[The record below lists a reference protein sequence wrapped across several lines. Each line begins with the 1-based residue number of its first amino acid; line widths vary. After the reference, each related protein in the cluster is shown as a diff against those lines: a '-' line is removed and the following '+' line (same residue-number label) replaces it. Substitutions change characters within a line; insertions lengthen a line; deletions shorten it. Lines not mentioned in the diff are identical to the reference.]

1 MDQVT
6 CRGILVLEPA
16 GVPNRAEEKM
26 VGQEFHRR
34 RPPVERRDMT
44 LPPTNQQIRAS
55 SIVVDAVR
63 SKCRQLELES
73 LLRSANIEFL
83 ANGLLRELTLSFQ
96 VAGCFLQQQFC
107 RFSLDCPLAVLVL
120 HALHVIAE
128 SFLFDALDGHPRAAA
143 VLFDRIVL
151 EGLDGLLFGVVD
163 TGVLLPFLQ
172 CSLSGDM
179 SVVPADG
186 DRRRLVVFRVHLR
199 RRRRCGA
206 RGDKRKRRPPHNKTQ
221 PTNFPHWFFLP
232 ASKLCSLT
240 STSPPAHLDFEPPQT
255 SDSQF
260 LTAASSPTATMV
272 SNSHHH
278 RSGTKSGH
286 KPFKSRHATKGQLA
300 KQNKGKVERT
310 KGVRQSPVQALKS
323 KLDRRNQARQKQ
335 LQKAIER
342 AKNDKIFDG
351 RNGAPRIV
359 AVVPLCA
366 DTSAEV
372 VLNHLNT
379 ALDMETQ
386 KYPNGVHTIGVDRF
400 KQKIQYIVPER
411 KLLPVLDACKF
422 ADFIFFILSATQEVD
437 DIGDALLR
445 AIEWQGVSTVFS
457 LVQNLNQVEP
467 AKRRP
472 DVKKSL
478 LSYMNHFFAEE
489 DKIYAVDSA
498 SEALNAIRSVCTQH
512 PKGILWRDA
521 RSYMLGS
528 ELAWDSA
535 EEKAYV
541 MGTVRGKGLKAD
553 RLVQL
558 QGGGVYQVEK
568 VVSLPNESHK
578 GDAMDTSAVID
589 APSQDQDSLD
599 QVSEEVN
606 MEEEAGSLPDTRK
619 GVLLDDHHYFD
630 DDEIDGVVSEPVRK
644 RKLPPGTSES
654 MGRWIVDSD
663 TDDSD
668 LEDDEEVEELMETEM
683 EPEVTMDVEEEM
695 DDATTTFGTSK
706 SEMFLDLSPEEE
718 VKAIAEFRQRKKEA
732 EEDLE
737 FPDEF
742 ELRPDEKARE
752 RLHRYR
758 GLKDFRTSPWETSED
773 VPFQPKKWDALTH
786 IDNYKATKLKAQR
799 EALVGGA
806 AAGSKVKVYLRD
818 VPKEFAIGPVDEY
831 NSRITGLFSL
841 LRHEHKKA
849 VVNYSITLS
858 GDYEAPPIKSK
869 DTLILQ
875 CGSRRWKVQPLFS
888 QGGATK
894 NNVHKYEQFLQP
906 GRTCVATVVG
916 EISFGNVP
924 VLWWKQHPNGIP
936 HPPYTILYTNT
947 NHQTGNLELVGTGSF
962 LNTDHDRVIAKRRI
976 ITGHPYKIHKKLV
989 TVRYMFFNAED
1000 VNWFKALPLHTKR
1013 GRSGFIKESLGT
1025 HGYFKATF
1033 DGKLN
1038 PQDTVCVYLYK
1049 RCFPSEAEEWHGR

>member
-1 MDQVT
+1 
-6 CRGILVLEPA
+6 
-16 GVPNRAEEKM
+16 
-26 VGQEFHRR
+26 
-34 RPPVERRDMT
+34 
-44 LPPTNQQIRAS
+44 
-55 SIVVDAVR
+55 
-63 SKCRQLELES
+63 
-73 LLRSANIEFL
+73 
-83 ANGLLRELTLSFQ
+83 
-96 VAGCFLQQQFC
+96 
-107 RFSLDCPLAVLVL
+107 
-120 HALHVIAE
+120 
-128 SFLFDALDGHPRAAA
+128 
-143 VLFDRIVL
+143 
-151 EGLDGLLFGVVD
+151 
-163 TGVLLPFLQ
+163 
-172 CSLSGDM
+172 
-179 SVVPADG
+179 
-186 DRRRLVVFRVHLR
+186 
-199 RRRRCGA
+199 
-206 RGDKRKRRPPHNKTQ
+206 
-221 PTNFPHWFFLP
+221 
-232 ASKLCSLT
+232 
-240 STSPPAHLDFEPPQT
+240 
-255 SDSQF
+255 
-260 LTAASSPTATMV
+260 MV

-310 KGVRQSPVQALKS
+310 KGLRQSPAQTLKS

-379 ALDMETQ
+379 ALDLETQ
-386 KYPNGVHTIGVDRF
+386 KYPNGVHTIGIDRF
-400 KQKIQYIVPER
+400 KQKLQYIIPER

-437 DIGDALLR
+437 EIGDALLR

-457 LVQNLNQVEP
+457 LVQNLNQIEP

-489 DKIYAVDSA
+489 DRIYAVDTP

-521 RSYMLGS
+521 RSYMLAS
-528 ELAWDSA
+528 ELAWDDN

-541 MGTVRGKGLKAD
+541 MGTVRGKGFKAD

-558 QGGGVYQVEK
+558 QGGGVYQIDK
-568 VVSLPNESHK
+568 IVSLPNESHR
-578 GDAMDTSAVID
+578 GDAMETSEVVD

-599 QVSEEVN
+599 RISEEVN
-606 MEEEAGSLPDTRK
+606 MEEEAVSLPDTRR

-630 DDEIDGVVSEPVRK
+630 DDEIDGVVSEPVQK
-644 RKLPPGTSES
+644 RKIPGLSES
-654 MGRWIVDSD
+654 MAQWILDSD

-668 LEDDEEVEELMETEM
+668 DEDAEEVEELMETEV
-683 EPEVTMDVEEEM
+683 EAEESMDVEEEM

-718 VKAIAEFRQRKKEA
+718 MKAIAEFRQRKKEA

-742 ELRPDEKARE
+742 ELRPDETARE

-773 VPFQPKKWDALTH
+773 VPFQPKKWDTLTR

-806 AAGSKVKVYLRD
+806 AVGFKVKVYLRD

-858 GDYEAPPIKSK
+858 GDYEGPAIKSK

-888 QGGATK
+888 QSGATK

-906 GRTCVATVVG
+906 GRTCVATFVG
-916 EISFGNVP
+916 EVVFGSVP
-924 VLWWKQHPNGIP
+924 VLWWKQHPN
-936 HPPYTILYTNT
+936 
-947 NHQTGNLELVGTGSF
+947 GNLELVGTGSF

-976 ITGHPYKIHKKLV
+976 LTGHPYKIHKKVV
-989 TVRYMFFNAED
+989 TVRYMFFNTED

-1013 GRSGFIKESLGT
+1013 GRSGFIKMSLGT

-1038 PQDTVCVYLYK
+1038 PQDTVCVNLYK
-1049 RCFPSEAEEWHGR
+1049 RCFPSEAEEWYGR

>member
-1 MDQVT
+1 
-6 CRGILVLEPA
+6 
-16 GVPNRAEEKM
+16 
-26 VGQEFHRR
+26 
-34 RPPVERRDMT
+34 
-44 LPPTNQQIRAS
+44 
-55 SIVVDAVR
+55 
-63 SKCRQLELES
+63 
-73 LLRSANIEFL
+73 
-83 ANGLLRELTLSFQ
+83 
-96 VAGCFLQQQFC
+96 
-107 RFSLDCPLAVLVL
+107 
-120 HALHVIAE
+120 
-128 SFLFDALDGHPRAAA
+128 
-143 VLFDRIVL
+143 
-151 EGLDGLLFGVVD
+151 
-163 TGVLLPFLQ
+163 
-172 CSLSGDM
+172 
-179 SVVPADG
+179 
-186 DRRRLVVFRVHLR
+186 
-199 RRRRCGA
+199 
-206 RGDKRKRRPPHNKTQ
+206 
-221 PTNFPHWFFLP
+221 
-232 ASKLCSLT
+232 
-240 STSPPAHLDFEPPQT
+240 
-255 SDSQF
+255 
-260 LTAASSPTATMV
+260 MV

-278 RSGTKSGH
+278 RSSTKSGH

-310 KGVRQSPVQALKS
+310 KGLRQSPAQTLKS

-379 ALDMETQ
+379 ALDLETQ
-386 KYPNGVHTIGVDRF
+386 KYPNGVHTIGIDRF
-400 KQKIQYIVPER
+400 KQKIQYIIPER

-422 ADFIFFILSATQEVD
+422 ADFIFFIVSATQEVD
-437 DIGDALLR
+437 EIGDALLR
-445 AIEWQGVSTVFS
+445 AIEWQGVSTIFS
-457 LVQNLNQVEP
+457 LVQNLNAAEP

-478 LSYMNHFFAEE
+478 LSFINHFFAEE
-489 DKIYAVDSA
+489 DRIYAVDSA

-521 RSYMLGS
+521 RSYMLAS
-528 ELAWDSA
+528 ELGWDSE

-541 MGTVRGKGLKAD
+541 MGTVRGKGFKAD

-558 QGGGVYQVEK
+558 QGGGVYQVDK
-568 VVSLPNESHK
+568 VVSLPNESHRS
-578 GDAMDTSAVID
+578 DAMEVSEVVD

-606 MEEEAGSLPDTRK
+606 MEEGEAAPLPDTRR

-630 DDEIDGVVSEPVRK
+630 DDEIDGVVSEPVR
-644 RKLPPGTSES
+644 RKPPPGLSES
-654 MGRWIVDSD
+654 MAQWIVDSD

-668 LEDDEEVEELMETEM
+668 AEDTEEVEELMETEM
-683 EPEVTMDVEEEM
+683 EPEENMEVEADM

-718 VKAIAEFRQRKKEA
+718 MKAIAEFRQRKKEA
-732 EEDLE
+732 EDDLE

-742 ELRPDEKARE
+742 ELRPEEKARE

-773 VPFQPKKWDALTH
+773 VPFQPKQWDALTR
-786 IDNYKATKLKAQR
+786 IDNYKATKLRAQR

-806 AAGSKVKVYLRD
+806 AAGTKVKVYLRD
-818 VPKEFAIGPVDEY
+818 VPKELAIGPVDEY

-858 GDYEAPPIKSK
+858 NDYDGPPIKSK
-869 DTLILQ
+869 DPLILQ
-875 CGSRRWKVQPLFS
+875 CGSRRWQVRPLFS

-916 EISFGNVP
+916 ELVFGNVP
-924 VLWWKQHPNGIP
+924 VLWWRQNPNG
-936 HPPYTILYTNT
+936 T
-947 NHQTGNLELVGTGSF
+947 LELVGTGSF
-962 LNTDHDRVIAKRRI
+962 LNTDHERVIAKRRI
-976 ITGHPYKIHKKLV
+976 LTGHPYKIHKKLV
-989 TVRYMFFNAED
+989 TVRYMFFNVDD

-1038 PQDTVCVYLYK
+1038 PDDTVCVYLYK
-1049 RCFPSEAEEWHGR
+1049 RVFPSEAEEWHGR